1 MPPEIDL
8 ILYNAAV
15 RTMVSDAPTAEAV
28 AVAGNRILAVGTNT
42 EVMALAMP
50 ATRVIDARGGTLMPG
65 FYESHL
71 HLFPGGV
78 SLGQLNV
85 AAIFG
90 AEALRE
96 AVRTFAAAH
105 PEADLLVAFGAN
117 YTMLGDDVR
126 ISRHDLDAVIPD
138 RPFYMIACDYHTGWA
153 NTVAMEKA
161 GLLHGRDVGPAS
173 EVVMGADGTATG
185 ELREAGAMDLL
196 MALKSG
202 GTRDTLGMSGLEP
215 GPLTEAEREADIA
228 CLLAGM
234 EYCAR
239 HGITKLINMDGN
251 RYQLELLAEME
262 RRGTLPCRIE
272 VPYRIPI
279 DAEGDPIAK
288 AVEMTRDF
296 ATEKVSCGRVKMF
309 MDGVFDSWT
318 ALKLEDYPDRPGF
331 RGEPIVPPDL
341 FARLCTEADAAGLQ
355 ISVHAVGN
363 GAVRHVLDGYEA
375 AAQANGPRDSR
386 HRIEHIDNIHP
397 DDILRLRDLRVIASM
412 QPVHPPGSA
421 GLPLEPTV
429 TLMGRE
435 NWPWAFNWRAIRDAG
450 VPICFATDW
459 PISPLDPLHAIH
471 CALTRR
477 PWAEGLPDPRLT
489 LDECLEAYTLQ
500 GAYAAFDEDRLGRI
514 APGML
519 ADMVLLEGEL
529 ESLTS
534 PGGHMVRAT
543 LTICDGIVTHEA
555 T

>member
-1 MPPEIDL
+1 MQPDL
-8 ILYNAAV
+8 ILHNATV
-15 RTMVSDAPTAEAV
+15 RTMDGDRPLASAV
-28 AVAGNRILAVGTNT
+28 AVAGNRIVAVGDED
-42 EVMALAMP
+42 EVTALAGP
-50 ATRVIDARGGTLMPG
+50 QTRMIDAGGGTLLPG

-71 HLFPGGV
+71 HLFAGGV
-78 SLGQLNV
+78 SLSQLNV

-96 AVRTFAAAH
+96 AVQAFAAAN
-105 PEADLLVAFGAN
+105 PEADLLVAYGAN
-117 YTMLGDDVR
+117 YTMFGDDVR
-126 ISRHDLDAVIPD
+126 ISRQLLDDAIAD
-138 RPFYMIACDYHTGWA
+138 RPFYMIACDFHTGWG
-153 NTVAMEKA
+153 NTVAMERA
-161 GLLHGRDVGPAS
+161 GLLQGRDVGPSS
-173 EVVMGADGTATG
+173 EVVMGPDGAATG
-185 ELREAGAMDLL
+185 ELREGGAMSL
-196 MALKSG
+196 MLALKSTG
-202 GTRDTLGMSGLEP
+202 SRENLGMAGAEP
-215 GPLTEAEREADIA
+215 DSVTEAEREADIA
-228 CLLAGM
+228 SLLEGM

-279 DAEGDPIAK
+279 DAAGDPVGK

-296 ATEKVSCGRVKMF
+296 ATDKVSCGRVKMF

-331 RGEPIVPPDL
+331 RGEPIVPPEL

-375 AAQANGPRDSR
+375 AARANGPRDSR
-386 HRIEHIDNIHP
+386 HRVEHIDNIHP
-397 DDILRLRDLRVIASM
+397 DDLPRLKALGCVASM

-435 NWPWAFNWRAIRDAG
+435 NWPWAFNWRAIADAG
-450 VPICFATDW
+450 VPLCFATDW
-459 PISPLDPLHAIH
+459 PISPLDPLYAIQ
-471 CALTRR
+471 CALTRK
-477 PWAEGLPDPRLT
+477 PWADGLPDPRIS
-489 LDECLEAYTLQ
+489 LDQCLAAYTSG
-500 GAYAAFDEDRLGRI
+500 GAFAAFDEDRLGRI

-519 ADMVLLEGEL
+519 ADLVLLAGDL
-529 ESLTS
+529 ETLHDD
-534 PGGHMVRAT
+534 GALQVRAV
-543 LTICDGIVTHEA
+543 LTICDGQITHEA
-555 T
+555 A